1 MLCESVHQLDCQ
13 CLSCWDEYQIET
25 GIPQDKKQEQIA
37 KEGISQHTQSC
48 ANLTLLDMSKC
59 SCDNTDEWEDL
70 PF

>member
-1 MLCESVHQLDCQ
+1 MLCESVHQLDCK
-13 CLSCWDEYQIET
+13 CLSCAEERDMLCNNNDIYT
-25 GIPQDKKQEQIA
+25 
-37 KEGISQHTQSC
+37 SQHTQSC